1 MKKFGDWNREGLL
14 KFELEFGSN
23 YGGYSQG
30 FEYIDI
36 DQESFMDV

>member
-23 YGGYSQG
+23 YGGYS
-30 FEYIDI
+30 
-36 DQESFMDV
+36 